1 MKEKGFS
8 NRYMKFLSFLVLI
21 SKTSVQYFTSK
32 DSNEIKG
39 DILGSFESSTF
50 TKLYVLVLE
59 RYQTFLSPFFT
70 LLIYLF

>member
-1 MKEKGFS
+1 MKEKGFF
-8 NRYMKFLSFLVLI
+8 NRYMKFLSFLVII
-21 SKTSVQYFTSK
+21 SKIAVQYFTSK